1 MSVSMSRGPGTN
13 FPISSRESRRISGTS
28 PLLPGSPGRRRWNST
43 HQGGTMT
50 SVTATAAGTTTPT
63 TSVRVGLALSI
74 ILGLANLPFLF
85 LDVDWGADKP
95 PFALLLLNAALG
107 MVSVVCAAIAWNSGN
122 RLAIRINAA
131 ALIIN
136 THHDRARAV
145 PRGTCLDPG
154 PQRGHDRPHR
164 DRHRAHDAAQVGT
177 RPRDRLKAQI
187 DERNPRRSGL
197 RTPRRGFRGS
207 CVRAIDGRA
216 PLHQQR
222 WRWEPSYFGLCC
234 VDGSPGPSSAPIT
247 AGSVPAP
254 GPSSGTPCPA
264 PRTAATPTAR

>member
-1 MSVSMSRGPGTN
+1 
-13 FPISSRESRRISGTS
+13 
-28 PLLPGSPGRRRWNST
+28 
-43 HQGGTMT
+43 MT

-136 THHDRARAV
+136 SIMIVPGLFLGGPVWIPVLSAV
-145 PRGTCLDPG
+145 TIVLTVIAIVLMMR
-154 PQRGHDRPHR
+154 
-164 DRHRAHDAAQVGT
+164 
-177 RPRDRLKAQI
+177 
-187 DERNPRRSGL
+187 RRSA
-197 RTPRRGFRGS
+197 P
-207 CVRAIDGRA
+207 VPVID
-216 PLHQQR
+216 
-222 WRWEPSYFGLCC
+222 
-234 VDGSPGPSSAPIT
+234 
-247 AGSVPAP
+247 
-254 GPSSGTPCPA
+254 
-264 PRTAATPTAR
+264 